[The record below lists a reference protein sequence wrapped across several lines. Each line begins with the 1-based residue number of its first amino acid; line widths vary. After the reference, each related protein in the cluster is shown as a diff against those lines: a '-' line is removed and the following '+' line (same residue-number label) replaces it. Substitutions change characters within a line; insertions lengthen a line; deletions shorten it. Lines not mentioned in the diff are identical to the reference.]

1 MIGEAAMI
9 RKAESRDIQE
19 IIEIVLETIPI
30 MREEGSDQ
38 WDDTYPLR
46 KDFEQDFQ
54 NGSLFVFEHNQ
65 EIVGSITVD
74 QTQPKEYE
82 TVTWTRNEWAY
93 VFHRLVVKPGA
104 RKLGIASQLIDYAE
118 EHALLNGVKCMRID
132 TYSLNE
138 KAQQLF
144 LKKGYKKIGIM
155 EFHGKEFPFYCFDK
169 ELGVNDRR
177 NPADLQGIEIS

>member
-1 MIGEAAMI
+1 
-9 RKAESRDIQE
+9 
-19 IIEIVLETIPI
+19 

-38 WDDTYPLR
+38 WDHTYPLR

-82 TVTWTRNEWAY
+82 AVTWTQNEQAY

-104 RKLGIASQLIDYAE
+104 RKLGIASQLIDFAE
-118 EHALLNGVKCMRID
+118 EYALLNGVKYMRID
-132 TYSLNE
+132 TYSL
-138 KAQQLF
+138 K
-144 LKKGYKKIGIM
+144 
-155 EFHGKEFPFYCFDK
+155 
-169 ELGVNDRR
+169 
-177 NPADLQGIEIS
+177 